1 MPWNGWLETDFRT
14 PAAGS
19 GGSYTTTTTVITY
32 T

>member
-14 PAAGS
+14 PAAG
-19 GGSYTTTTTVITY
+19 GGYETTTTVITY